1 MHILCFEKQKLRV
14 EQDFHSFRTFEELIP
29 PSLKEVQVI
38 GVTGLATMFLASH
51 KHTEES

>member
-1 MHILCFEKQKLRV
+1 MHILCFEKKIRV

-29 PSLKEVQVI
+29 PPHTQIQII